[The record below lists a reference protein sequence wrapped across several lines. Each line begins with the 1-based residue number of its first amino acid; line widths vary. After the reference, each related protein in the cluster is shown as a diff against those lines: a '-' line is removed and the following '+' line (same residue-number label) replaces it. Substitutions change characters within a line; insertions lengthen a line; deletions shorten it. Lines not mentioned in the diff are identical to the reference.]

1 MWQSCV
7 NFGSWCGRYFANAM
21 DPAPLASPSGDP
33 VLAALARIEA
43 RLGALE
49 SRLQPA
55 LDVVAEAPA
64 AIGTAIDMADDVAA
78 RLGDVDE
85 RLRAALSLAE
95 RLSAPQTLAQ
105 LHEAITMAEQL
116 PGLVATGIDI
126 ADAAFDSARAAG
138 VDVGRLVPALQA
150 VTLFWAK
157 TLTSSSTSTLLSSPQ
172 TAAQMAALLSAATAA
187 LQTTTQAPPTSVS
200 AFGALRAL
208 GDPAVQRSLGLLL
221 TFARAFGEALAV
233 PKALPSPTSS

>member
-116 PGLVATGIDI
+116 PGLVATCIDI
-126 ADAAFDSARAAG
+126 ADAAFD
-138 VDVGRLVPALQA
+138 DVGRLVPALQA

-221 TFARAFGEALAV
+221 TFARAFG
-233 PKALPSPTSS
+233 